1 MKTQVQNPTPEEI
14 KIAIDKANEE
24 LAKVGLELV
33 GTRPKDR

>member
-1 MKTQVQNPTPEEI
+1 MALQTYTQQQKQE
-14 KIAIDKANEE
+14 AIDKANEE